1 MGRRREALS
10 WPEYR
15 GPSGRGGHTFAKGH
29 KSVEPRT
36 AFRAGIKPPV
46 RTSQQSRS
54 RPDWSPD
61 GASIRDKSSV
71 LARQLSAWQE
81 KLGLAEHDAWQK
93 LTYGLNQE
101 IPAIRS
107 DRLDALEALAAW
119 LLGQSWPTTFP
130 RVRIAFIRHAY
141 ALRALLSALRN
152 YTEAH
157 GSARRLER
165 LYQRL
170 ERWDPPEYQRLLRE
184 TQLRQQV
191 IWYLVTE
198 LSRSVNLIIQAVR
211 EEVDPGFRIVE
222 GFVLS
227 MEPGIMNM
235 YLVRAVRELG
245 LGRSSAIPV
254 ARTDQVGDRG
264 QGCGKWY

>member
-1 MGRRREALS
+1 MVLLKQVVADADKATGLWHELGEIGRSLAEQRAWLNREELVARLRS
-10 WPEYR
+10 A
-15 GPSGRGGHTFAKGH
+15 GHDLATGVRA
-29 KSVEPRT
+29 STT
-36 AFRAGIKPPV
+36 A
-46 RTSQQSRS
+46 TEL
-54 RPDWSPD
+54 
-61 GASIRDKSSV
+61 

-222 GFVLS
+222 GLVLS

>member
-1 MGRRREALS
+1 M
-10 WPEYR
+10 
-15 GPSGRGGHTFAKGH
+15 
-29 KSVEPRT
+29 
-36 AFRAGIKPPV
+36 
-46 RTSQQSRS
+46 
-54 RPDWSPD
+54 
-61 GASIRDKSSV
+61 

-130 RVRIAFIRHAY
+130 RVRTAFVRHAY

-235 YLVRAVRELG
+235 YLVREQYENWDWDDPPPFPSLEQIR
-245 LGRSSAIPV
+245 SAIEAKAAESGDQIPDIDVRALAPSDACDQRLPGQRVIPASFARVSRPGMSRRSGNRRPV
-254 ARTDQVGDRG
+254 AS
-264 QGCGKWY
+264 